1 MSPTDDWHREGRIA
15 NHPPRVVPAYW
26 EEAKR
31 VLSDRDPVLQGL
43 IEAYPDPPLR
53 SRGDIFQTLVHSIV
67 GQQISVA
74 AAESIW
80 KRLVALVGT
89 IEPDEI
95 LARTEDEL
103 RSVGLSGRKASY
115 IRGLAD
121 EGRWVITHGWE
132 KESDAEVARQLCTL
146 RGIGPWTADM
156 ILLFVLLRPDVL
168 PLGDV
173 ALVRAMQERYADGNK
188 LSKAALEK
196 LGKRW
201 APYRTVATWYLWRG
215 LDPEP
220 IEY

>member
-1 MSPTDDWHREGRIA
+1 MA
-15 NHPPRVVPAYW
+15 NHPPRKIPTYW

-31 VLSDRDPVLQGL
+31 YLSERDEVLRAL
-43 IEAYPDPPLR
+43 IETYPEPPLR
-53 SRGDIFQTLVHSIV
+53 SRGDIFQTLIHSIV

-80 KRLVALVGT
+80 KRLVSLVEVV
-89 IEPDEI
+89 EPENI

-103 RSVGLSGRKASY
+103 RSVGLSGRKVSY
-115 IRGLAD
+115 IRGLAA
-121 EGRWVITHGWE
+121 EGRWVIDHDWAQET
-132 KESDAEVARQLCTL
+132 DAEASKKLCAL
-146 RGIGPWTADM
+146 RGIGPWTANM
-156 ILLFVLLRPDVL
+156 ILLFVLLRPDIL

-173 ALVRAMQERYADGNK
+173 ALVRAMQERYVDGKK
-188 LSKAALEK
+188 LSKPELEAL
-196 LGKRW
+196 GARW